1 MKCPKYLVKSQFWIA
16 SRAMVKGPGTISGLH
31 NKAKMSMMTSH
42 ILKFPDSS
50 ITHKSKYLENRTLFS
65 WNKKSKA

>member
-1 MKCPKYLVKSQFWIA
+1 
-16 SRAMVKGPGTISGLH
+16 MVKGPGAISSLH

-42 ILKFPDSS
+42 ILKFADSS

-65 WNKKSKA
+65 